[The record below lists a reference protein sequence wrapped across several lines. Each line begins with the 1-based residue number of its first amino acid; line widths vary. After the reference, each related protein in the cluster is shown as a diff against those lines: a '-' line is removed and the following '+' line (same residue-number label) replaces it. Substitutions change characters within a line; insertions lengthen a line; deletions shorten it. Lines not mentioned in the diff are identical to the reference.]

1 MVRSGGRDEMKIGD
15 HGEVIGN
22 CSCGYSADSNQ
33 FEPCCEAHANDY
45 LEYLEKLYSLRRVEA
60 EETKP

>member
-1 MVRSGGRDEMKIGD
+1 MKIGD